1 MKKSLVI
8 LWVVL
13 ISFTSHAV
21 AQSAEVQQLLLNVEK
36 LAQLKKILSN
46 MKKGYEIVSTGY
58 NTIKDISKGTF
69 NIHQTFLD
77 GLMQVSPAARKYKR
91 IADIISFQTQLVKE
105 YKSAFR
111 KFQASNLFNE
121 TEIRYM
127 GNVYSNLFTKSLQ
140 NLDEL
145 AMVITAGKLRMS
157 DDERL
162 NAIDRIFNDIS
173 DKLIF
178 LRTFNK
184 ENNLLA
190 IQRGREMVDTKVS
203 KKVNGLQ

>member
-1 MKKSLVI
+1 MKKCIVI
-8 LWVVL
+8 LWVILV
-13 ISFTSHAV
+13 SFSGQVV

-46 MKKGYEIVSTGY
+46 MKRGYEIVSKGY
-58 NTIKDISKGTF
+58 NNIKDISKGNF
-69 NIHQTFLD
+69 NLHESFLD
-77 GLMQVSPAARKYKR
+77 ALLQVSPTVRKYKK
-91 IADIISFQTQLVKE
+91 IGEIIIFQTQLVKE

-111 KFQASNLFNE
+111 KFDASNLFNAN
-121 TEIRYM
+121 EINYM
-127 GNVYSNLFTKSLQ
+127 GNVYSNLFNKSLQ

-145 AMVITAGKLRMS
+145 TMVITAGKLRMS

-162 NAIDRIFNDIS
+162 NAIDRIYIDMG

-184 ENNLLA
+184 ENNVLA

-203 KKVNGLQ
+203 KKLNGF

>member
-1 MKKSLVI
+1 MI
-8 LWVVL
+8 LWIVL
-13 ISFTSHAV
+13 VSFTGQVA

-46 MKKGYEIVSTGY
+46 MKKGYEIVSSGY
-58 NTIKDISKGTF
+58 NTIKDISKGNF

-77 GLMQVSPAARKYKR
+77 GLMQVSPGVRKYKR
-91 IADIISFQTQLVKE
+91 IADIISLQTQLVKE

-111 KFQASNLFNE
+111 KIQRSNLFNE
-121 TEIRYM
+121 NEVKYM
-127 GNVYSNLFTKSLQ
+127 GNVYSYLFTKSLQ

-162 NAIDRIFNDIS
+162 NAIDRIFTDIS

-203 KKVNGLQ
+203 KKLNGLQ

>member
-1 MKKSLVI
+1 MKKCIMIMWI
-8 LWVVL
+8 LF
-13 ISFTSHAV
+13 SFSGQVV
-21 AQSAEVQQLLLNVEK
+21 AQSTEIQQLLLNVEK

-58 NTIKDISKGTF
+58 NTIKDISKGNF

-77 GLMQVSPAARKYKR
+77 GLMQVSPTVKKYKR
-91 IADIISFQTQLVKE
+91 IAEIITYQTQLVKE

-111 KFQASNLFNE
+111 RFDESNLFN
-121 TEIRYM
+121 TNEIRYM
-127 GNVYSNLFTKSLQ
+127 DNVYANLFNKSLQ
-140 NLDEL
+140 NLEEL
-145 AMVITAGKLRMS
+145 TMVITAGKLRMS

-162 NAIDRIFNDIS
+162 NAIDRIYDDIA
-173 DKLIF
+173 DKLVF

-184 ENNLLA
+184 ENNVLA

-203 KKVNGLQ
+203 KKLNGL